1 MKTIHFPYIAL
12 ALTSV
17 LLLVVLK
24 GSQLTDDGI
33 TTLPLLTLLIVSEF
47 SFFVTAIGS
56 YIGIKR
62 LFNDGFKLTYAIATA
77 LCVFLSIRFML
88 MGIALWPLDFSTAL

>member
-24 GSQLTDDGI
+24 GSQLNAEGL

-56 YIGIKR
+56 YIGIKH
-62 LFNDGFKLTYAIATA
+62 LFKNGFKLTYAIATA
-77 LCVFLSIRFML
+77 LCIFLSVRFML
-88 MGIALWPLDFSTAL
+88 MGIALWPLEFSLAT